1 ATVSATNAEKT
12 GSVVLNKT
20 DSDTG
25 KALSGAVFDLYKK
38 DGTKLASGL
47 MTDAKGQIKVNDLK
61 PGDYYFVETAAP
73 AGYEL
78 NDSKL
83 NFTVELQTTAKVA
96 TVSATNAEKTGS
108 VVLNKTDSDTGKTLS
123 GAVFDLYKKDGTKVA
138 SGLTTDAK
146 GQIKVNDLKPGD
158 YYFIETTAPAGY
170 QLNNSKLNFTVE
182 FQETTKVAT
191 VSATNAEKTGSVVLN
206 KTDGD
211 TGKTLAGAVFDLYK
225 KDGTKIASG
234 LTTDAKGQI
243 QVNDLKPGDYY
254 FVETAAP
261 AGYELNDSKLNFTV
275 ELQTTAKVAT
285 VSATNAEKTGSVVLN
300 KTDSDTG
307 KTLSGA
313 VFDLYKKDG
322 TKVASGLTTDAKG
335 QIKVNDLKPGDY
347 YFIETTAPAGYQLNN
362 SKLNFTVELQ
372 TTAKVATVSA
382 TNAEKTGSVVLNKTD
397 SDTGKALSGAV
408 FDLYKK
414 DGTKI
419 ASGLMTDAKGQIKVN
434 DLKPGDYYFVETAA
448 P

>member
-1 ATVSATNAEKT
+1 
-12 GSVVLNKT
+12 
-20 DSDTG
+20 
-25 KALSGAVFDLYKK
+25 
-38 DGTKLASGL
+38 
-47 MTDAKGQIKVNDLK
+47 
-61 PGDYYFVETAAP
+61 ETAAP

-108 VVLNKTDSDTGKTLS
+108 VVLNKTDSDTGKTLA

-158 YYFIETTAPAGY
+158 YYFVETAAPAGY
-170 QLNNSKLNFTVE
+170 ELNDSKLNFTVE
-182 FQETTKVAT
+182 LQTTTKVAT

-225 KDGTKIASG
+225 KNGTKIASG

-261 AGYELNDSKLNFTV
+261 AGYKLSNEKISFTV
-275 ELQTTAKVAT
+275 KL
-285 VSATNAEKTGSVVLN
+285 
-300 KTDSDTG
+300 
-307 KTLSGA
+307 
-313 VFDLYKKDG
+313 
-322 TKVASGLTTDAKG
+322 
-335 QIKVNDLKPGDY
+335 
-347 YFIETTAPAGYQLNN
+347 QLNN
-362 SKLNFTVELQ
+362 ESAVVVAKNFKKSTPPN
-372 TTAKVATVSA
+372 
-382 TNAEKTGSVVLNKTD
+382 TNDNHGNGQKMPNTGDVNNVGMTLIGILSVL
-397 SDTGKALSGAV
+397 
-408 FDLYKK
+408 
-414 DGTKI
+414 
-419 ASGLMTDAKGQIKVN
+419 GLFVYSFF
-434 DLKPGDYYFVETAA
+434 KPYRRERQ
-448 P
+448 

>member
-1 ATVSATNAEKT
+1 
-12 GSVVLNKT
+12 
-20 DSDTG
+20 
-25 KALSGAVFDLYKK
+25 
-38 DGTKLASGL
+38 
-47 MTDAKGQIKVNDLK
+47 
-61 PGDYYFVETAAP
+61 

-108 VVLNKTDSDTGKTLS
+108 VVLNKTDSDTGKTLA

-234 LTTDAKGQI
+234 L
-243 QVNDLKPGDYY
+243 
-254 FVETAAP
+254 
-261 AGYELNDSKLNFTV
+261 
-275 ELQTTAKVAT
+275 
-285 VSATNAEKTGSVVLN
+285 
-300 KTDSDTG
+300 
-307 KTLSGA
+307 
-313 VFDLYKKDG
+313 
-322 TKVASGLTTDAKG
+322 
-335 QIKVNDLKPGDY
+335 
-347 YFIETTAPAGYQLNN
+347 
-362 SKLNFTVELQ
+362 
-372 TTAKVATVSA
+372 
-382 TNAEKTGSVVLNKTD
+382 
-397 SDTGKALSGAV
+397 
-408 FDLYKK
+408 
-414 DGTKI
+414 
-419 ASGLMTDAKGQIKVN
+419 
-434 DLKPGDYYFVETAA
+434 
-448 P
+448 